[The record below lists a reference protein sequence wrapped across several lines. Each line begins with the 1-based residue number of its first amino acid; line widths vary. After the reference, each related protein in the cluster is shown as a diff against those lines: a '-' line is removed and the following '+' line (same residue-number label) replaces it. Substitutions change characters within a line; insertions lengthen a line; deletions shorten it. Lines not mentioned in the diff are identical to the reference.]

1 MFNLNKVNDF
11 EYELPKTG
19 NMNVPGKIYIDEKLL
34 NKFTDD
40 EPLKQVS
47 NVAALPGIIKNSI
60 AMPDIHLGYGF
71 PIGGVAAFDYDDGI
85 ISPGGVGYDI
95 NCGVTLIKT
104 DFNYNDIKDKIKNLI
119 DEIYKKVPSGID
131 IKGGFQINNNDMN
144 DILSSGINW
153 AYKKGY
159 AINDDKI
166 KTEENG
172 KIECDYSKVSE
183 KALKRGINEVGTL
196 GAGNHF
202 LEIQKV
208 DKIYNNEIA
217 NKFGIDNE
225 NQIMIMVHTG
235 SRGLGHQV
243 ATDFMNILNES
254 NDSVKN
260 ENDKQLIS
268 TYIKSKNGS
277 DYINAMNAAANF
289 GFTNRQI
296 IVYKIRKA
304 FENVFNDDFESMGIK
319 MVYSLAH
326 NMAKTEEHI
335 VDGKKT
341 KLMVHRKGATR
352 AFPKNYINGYFHDTG
367 HPVIIPGSMGTASY
381 VLVGTENNINNTFGS
396 SCHGAGRVLSR
407 KKSNEYFQSNNVI
420 NKLNDKNIYLR
431 ATTKKVITEESP
443 DSYKDIDEVINVVNG
458 ADIAK
463 PVVRLVPLGVMKG

>member
-19 NMNVPGKIYIDEKLL
+19 NMKVSGKIYIDEKLL

-47 NVAALPGIIKNSI
+47 NVASLPGIIKNSI

-71 PIGGVAAFDYDDGI
+71 PIGGVAAFDYDNGI

-104 DFNYNDIKDKIKNLI
+104 DFNYNDIKDKIKDLT

-144 DILSSGINW
+144 DILSSGIDW
-153 AYKKGY
+153 AYKNGY

-217 NKFGIDNE
+217 NKFGINNE

-304 FENVFNDDFESMGIK
+304 FENVFKNDFESMGIK

-367 HPVIIPGSMGTASY
+367 HPVIIPGSMGTSSY

-431 ATTKKVITEESP
+431 AATKKVITEESP

-463 PVVRLVPLGVMKG
+463 PVVRMLPLGVMKG

>member
-19 NMNVPGKIYIDEKLL
+19 NMKVPGKIYINEKLL

-47 NVAALPGIIKNSI
+47 NVASLPGIIKNSI

-71 PIGGVAAFDYDDGI
+71 PIGGVAAFDYDNGI

-104 DFNYNDIKDKIKNLI
+104 DFNYNDIKDKIKDLI

-153 AYKKGY
+153 AYKNGY
-159 AINDDKI
+159 AIEDDKI

-217 NKFGIDNE
+217 QKFGINNE
-225 NQIMIMVHTG
+225 NQVMIMVHTG

-268 TYIKSKNGS
+268 AYIKSKNGF

-304 FENVFNDDFESMGIK
+304 FENVFKNDFESMEIK

-352 AFPKNYINGYFHDTG
+352 AFPKNHINGYFQDTG

-431 ATTKKVITEESP
+431 ATTKKVVTEESP

-463 PVVRLVPLGVMKG
+463 PVVRMVPLGVMKG